1 MLNALIA
8 KLGPKTR
15 TTCVRVFV
23 FVCGECL
30 LGWLAA
36 ADGATFNS
44 GGGGDGGGGGGVSR
58 IGGHDER
65 ERELIQ

>member
-1 MLNALIA
+1 M
-8 KLGPKTR
+8 
-15 TTCVRVFV
+15 CVFV

-65 ERELIQ
+65 ERTHSVRQAAFGRDEH